1 MDSTYSQI
9 MLNFL
14 KTKLSIPFTNLFYKF
29 FHSYNKFF
37 LPSEGVFKGPKH
49 SFIYQS
55 KGK

>member
-29 FHSYNKFF
+29 FHSYNNFF